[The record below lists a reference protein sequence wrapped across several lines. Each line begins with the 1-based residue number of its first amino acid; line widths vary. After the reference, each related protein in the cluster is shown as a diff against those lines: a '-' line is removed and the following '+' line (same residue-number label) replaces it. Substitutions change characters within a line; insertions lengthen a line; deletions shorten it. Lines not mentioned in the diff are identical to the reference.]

1 MEAIII
7 GMTVGRTRNGD
18 TQSNI
23 SVWTAKMAKN
33 GCYLSWEGHNDMDR
47 DTDRGC
53 SQDKRKQTEL
63 RKILDEQK

>member
-1 MEAIII
+1 
-7 GMTVGRTRNGD
+7 
-18 TQSNI
+18 
-23 SVWTAKMAKN
+23 MAKN